1 MTEATATPASV
12 GHSAGAMLRT
22 ARERQGLHIAALAAS
37 IKVSPRKLEA
47 LEADR
52 FDELPDL
59 AFARALAQAVCRAVK
74 IDPEPVLALLPRPQ
88 GGDRL
93 EQVASGLKTP
103 FREREG
109 HDEGRELSFVG
120 RPIFW
125 APAIVLLAAAV
136 LYLLPQRLFG
146 PSEPGPADAPAVST
160 PLTPQAAPGAA
171 PQADATPSL
180 APSASTPVVDTVHS
194 APPPDTA
201 GPDAA
206 GAALLVV
213 RATDEAWVEVRDA
226 GGNVLL
232 SRTLQAGETVGLDGA
247 LPLRATLGN
256 AAGTQLSF
264 RGQPLDVAR
273 EARDNIARLELK

>member
-1 MTEATATPASV
+1 MTEAAATPAST
-12 GHSAGAMLRT
+12 GSSPGAMLRA

-59 AFARALAQAVCRAVK
+59 AFARALAQTVCRAVK

-109 HDEGRELSFVG
+109 HDEGSELSFIG

-136 LYLLPQRLFG
+136 LYLLPQNLFG
-146 PSEPGPADAPAVST
+146 PAEPTPAEAPVTSVPWT
-160 PLTPQAAPGAA
+160 PPAA
-171 PQADATPSL
+171 PQAGATPSPE
-180 APSASTPVVDTVHS
+180 AAASAPVVDTVHS
-194 APPPDTA
+194 APPPEA
-201 GPDAA
+201 VASDAA

-213 RATDEAWVEVRDA
+213 RATEEAWVEVRDA

-256 AAGTQLSF
+256 AAGTQLSL

>member
-1 MTEATATPASV
+1 MTEAAAAPAST
-12 GHSAGAMLRT
+12 GHSPGAMLRT

-59 AFARALAQAVCRAVK
+59 AFARALAQTVCRAVK
-74 IDPEPVLALLPRPQ
+74 IDPEPVLALLPRPH

-103 FREREG
+103 FRERES
-109 HDEGRELSFVG
+109 HEEGSELSFVG

-125 APAIVLLAAAV
+125 APAIVLLSAAV
-136 LYLLPQRLFG
+136 LYLLPQNPFG
-146 PSEPGPADAPAVST
+146 PAEPAPADAPVISL
-160 PLTPQAAPGAA
+160 PLTPPAASGAA
-171 PQADATPSL
+171 PQADA
-180 APSASTPVVDTVHS
+180 APAAEPAAPGPVVDTVHS
-194 APPPDTA
+194 APPADAVASDVTA
-201 GPDAA
+201 T
-206 GAALLVV
+206 ALLVV
-213 RATDEAWVEVRDA
+213 RASEEAWVEVRDA

-232 SRTLQAGETVGLDGA
+232 SRTLQAGEAVGLDGT

-256 AAGTQLSF
+256 AAATQLSF

-273 EARDNIARLELK
+273 EARDNVARLELK

>member
-1 MTEATATPASV
+1 MTEAATAPAST
-12 GHSAGAMLRT
+12 GHSPGAMLRV

-59 AFARALAQAVCRAVK
+59 AFARALAQTVCRAVK

-160 PLTPQAAPGAA
+160 PLTPQAAPGTA